1 MTWIIKEILEG
12 DLGWSKIGSWGW
24 IKERFYC
31 GFPGEISIR
40 YLAAGWIGQ
49 MLDMFFI
56 KTFLRPWE
64 FIRYSVLMVAQRVQ
78 KIFPSGK
85 HGWQGQMEAG
95 WFGEIQTDFWML
107 LDQCLRGEVDYLGH
121 WQTTPA
127 PIINGCCTT
136 ALVLS
141 SHKCQA
147 FCKLIHNITFLI
159 VGKRTPPQIKN
170 VSFGHCPNYLSP
182 LNSGSL
188 INFYLM
194 VSSYLSSAKMSGD
207 ICAEVNISTSSMIII
222 TGWFFILQFGVFC
235 AEILLPGDIE
245 SLDSCAGPFFRVC
258 TETLV

>member
-1 MTWIIKEILEG
+1 MQALTQVLKTGLKEKCSLHYFLQWKSPAGLLDWYAGNRQWGKVMTWIIKEILEG

-31 GFPGEISIR
+31 CGFPGEISIC

-49 MLDMFFI
+49 MLDMLFI

-78 KIFPSGK
+78 KIFPSDK

-136 ALVLS
+136 ASVLS
-141 SHKCQA
+141 
-147 FCKLIHNITFLI
+147 
-159 VGKRTPPQIKN
+159 
-170 VSFGHCPNYLSP
+170 
-182 LNSGSL
+182 
-188 INFYLM
+188 
-194 VSSYLSSAKMSGD
+194 
-207 ICAEVNISTSSMIII
+207 
-222 TGWFFILQFGVFC
+222 
-235 AEILLPGDIE
+235 
-245 SLDSCAGPFFRVC
+245 
-258 TETLV
+258 